1 MVADKSKG
9 KSSTEVPIHRSWHT
23 EPLPSLV
30 RVLSWGLG
38 TEWRGKFQELSR
50 DTSHWAL
57 QLWGRDCAAACTLL
71 MFGNKFVR
79 IHQHQLSNGI
89 ISVITVIHSLTCK
102 RVSSSPG
109 LKYTFKVESWRLAKE
124 VRISNGFQRT
134 PIFDT
139 FPPGAPPVH
148 QVLQMLP

>member
-1 MVADKSKG
+1 LSSTSAKKIPVNVEEHLCKNKMNLEHRVYRVKLLLRLLMVAHKSKG

-38 TEWRGKFQELSR
+38 TEWRGKIQELSR

-79 IHQHQLSNGI
+79 I
-89 ISVITVIHSLTCK
+89 
-102 RVSSSPG
+102 
-109 LKYTFKVESWRLAKE
+109 
-124 VRISNGFQRT
+124 SNGFQRT

-139 FPPGAPPVH
+139 FPPGAPLVH